1 MPSVGS
7 NYNSVTLTNGRGDDG
22 GGDTLLAALILL
34 SLCFRSASS
43 VCIYIYI
50 QIIHTHVFLH
60 ACVFISVYFL
70 WFDADVLRGLL
81 T

>member
-1 MPSVGS
+1 MPSAGS

-34 SLCFRSASS
+34 SLCFQRL
-43 VCIYIYI
+43 YIYI